1 MRLTCPNCG
10 AQYEVPDDVIPEAGR
25 DVQCS
30 NCGDTWFQAHAND
43 VAQVVVDD
51 AQGMPGAD
59 DWQEDTP
66 DQSAGDVADT
76 APAPP
81 AAEDFAAPPSQTA
94 VAEGPPELD
103 KKDAPQTD
111 ASTSRIERPGRREID
126 PSVASVLREEAE
138 REARAR
144 SASQSGLET
153 QADLGL
159 EGDTDEAQRAR
170 ETRQRMARMR
180 GEDSAQPEAEEEDD
194 TDIDPT
200 SRRSLFP
207 DIEEINSSLSP
218 ANEPHAGEASYDP
231 YPEAAPRP
239 DGGFRRGFLVSLLI
253 AIAALLVYMFA
264 FQLANLLPALEDV
277 LVDYVA
283 WVDGLRQWLDGQVAG
298 AMLWLDGFT
307 SNAPADG

>member
-43 VAQVVVDD
+43 VEQGD
-51 AQGMPGAD
+51 ADAAKRPSGAD
-59 DWQEDTP
+59 DWQEDVP
-66 DQSAGDVADT
+66 DT

-81 AAEDFAAPPSQTA
+81 AAEDFAAPPSPPATDE
-94 VAEGPPELD
+94 VAPEPE
-103 KKDAPQTD
+103 KKRADAPTVD
-111 ASTSRIERPGRREID
+111 APPSRIERPERREID

-144 SASQSGLET
+144 SASQTGLET
-153 QADLGL
+153 QTDLGL
-159 EGDTDEAQRAR
+159 ESDPDERQRAR
-170 ETRQRMARMR
+170 EKQQRMARMR
-180 GEDSAQPEAEEEDD
+180 GEDSVRPDTEEEEEDD

-218 ANEPHAGEASYDP
+218 AQEPQAGEVSYDP

-239 DGGFRRGFLVSLLI
+239 AGGFRRGFLVSLLI
-253 AIAALLVYMFA
+253 AIAALLVYIFA
-264 FQLANLLPALEDV
+264 NQLADLMPALEGV
-277 LVDYVA
+277 LADYVV

-298 AMLWLDGFT
+298 AMLWLDGLT
-307 SNAPADG
+307 STAPTGG